1 MKKLITFAL
10 IAISSVCN
18 ATEIKKTIQVSATIV
33 PYCVFTYKDGESKY
47 VCRGYEGQEQ
57 TVSRY
62 TIKKE
67 GNITT
72 LYY

>member
-10 IAISSVCN
+10 IAISSFCN
-18 ATEIKKTIQVSATIV
+18 ATEIKKTIQVSATIL
-33 PYCVFTYKDGESKY
+33 PYCVFTYKDGDAKY
-47 VCRGYEGQEQ
+47 LCRGYEGQEQ
-57 TVSRY
+57 TVSRH

-67 GNITT
+67 GNVTT